1 MFCESFLFDSNG
13 IGDSG
18 PSYKPTLHNQ
28 AKQFQGSYFNGSLA
42 AMITHIGGHFVDPS
56 VMET

>member
-1 MFCESFLFDSNG
+1 MLILISKTYFLDR
-13 IGDSG
+13 
-18 PSYKPTLHNQ
+18 NQ
-28 AKQFQGSYFNGSLA
+28 AKRVQSLYFDGSLA